1 MFDLSKV
8 QLKKVDQKD
17 KKDRSGISSAST
29 GGEIDIASWYAA
41 NIENWYNDVKD
52 YTFPSLFLPLSISEA
67 NAFCEI
73 FAKNESTNLNS
84 DNKNNKI
91 FNEIAEKI
99 DKGIKSFENKA
110 AFVKLSCRSP
120 KDATV
125 TSPEM
130 QKIYKNLINQIDREV
145 TGDNLLNLKVVAL
158 FQSHLEALQMV
169 SGKQALELLL
179 RSQRIYEDLK
189 LGIKKYEQDIKNKET
204 TFDIQIIVR
213 QWVTVPI
220 SGEFRGF
227 VYAKELT
234 ALSQYFDSCY
244 FPELIKNESKILSR
258 IQEFF
263 TKIKASIPLSNYIID
278 FALTSEN
285 IYIIELNPFAP
296 TTDACLFTWTQD
308 EDILHGKAPFNYR
321 YVQEPKKHLKKLVFP
336 VWQPF
341 LES

>member
-1 MFDLSKV
+1 
-8 QLKKVDQKD
+8 
-17 KKDRSGISSAST
+17 
-29 GGEIDIASWYAA
+29 
-41 NIENWYNDVKD
+41 
-52 YTFPSLFLPLSISEA
+52 
-67 NAFCEI
+67 
-73 FAKNESTNLNS
+73 
-84 DNKNNKI
+84 
-91 FNEIAEKI
+91 
-99 DKGIKSFENKA
+99 
-110 AFVKLSCRSP
+110 
-120 KDATV
+120 
-125 TSPEM
+125 M
-130 QKIYKNLINQIDREV
+130 QKIYKDYLSQIDQKV
-145 TGDNLLNLKVVAL
+145 TGDDLLNLKVCGL
-158 FQSHLEALQMV
+158 FQSHLEALKMT
-169 SGKQALELLL
+169 SGKQALDLLL

-263 TKIKASIPLSNYIID
+263 TKIKKSIPLSNYIID